1 MTTCRLL
8 KMSIESFIRNIFKLR
23 KGTPLYMLYAET
35 SIYPLSIVV
44 NFRVVGFW
52 LNMITGDTYRLSY
65 KVYRYMLNITN
76 F

>member
-1 MTTCRLL
+1 
-8 KMSIESFIRNIFKLR
+8 
-23 KGTPLYMLYAET
+23 MLYAET